1 MVVISTCAG
10 TCAPAAERA
19 HSQHP
24 FSKTS
29 LLNLLLSCRYVP
41 PYVFSKA
48 NRSWVQLAHADR
60 KLFAV
65 PCVTSPP
72 PHFHLMSFCLAR
84 WRDVSRTPVMYDT
97 SLLSSPDRPPCS
109 PGLVRQGIVGKSCAP
124 ACIFVCNVITMV
136 THLCGNDVWSRTERD
151 LWVSASTVGRG
162 HRGGLIQTSQWA
174 LD

>member
-1 MVVISTCAG
+1 MS
-10 TCAPAAERA
+10 
-19 HSQHP
+19 HHMSSQRP
-24 FSKTS
+24 TGPGFNWPMQIESYS
-29 LLNLLLSCRYVP
+29 RFLGY
-41 PYVFSKA
+41 F
-48 NRSWVQLAHADR
+48 
-60 KLFAV
+60 
-65 PCVTSPP
+65 PP
-72 PHFHLMSFCLAR
+72 PHFHLLPFCLAR

-97 SLLSSPDRPPCS
+97 SLLSGPDRPPCS
-109 PGLVRQGIVGKSCAP
+109 PGLVSHGIAGNSCAP

>member
-1 MVVISTCAG
+1 MS
-10 TCAPAAERA
+10 
-19 HSQHP
+19 SQRLTGP
-24 FSKTS
+24 GFNWPMQIESYS
-29 LLNLLLSCRYVP
+29 RFLVLL
-41 PYVFSKA
+41 
-48 NRSWVQLAHADR
+48 
-60 KLFAV
+60 
-65 PCVTSPP
+65 PP
-72 PHFHLMSFCLAR
+72 PPTFTLCPVRLAR